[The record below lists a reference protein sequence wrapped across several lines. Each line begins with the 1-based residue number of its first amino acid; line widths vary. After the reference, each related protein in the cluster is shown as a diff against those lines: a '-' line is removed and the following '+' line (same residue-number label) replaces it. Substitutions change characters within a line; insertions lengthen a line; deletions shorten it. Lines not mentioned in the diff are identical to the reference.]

1 MSARERL
8 ERFLHTDPVDAG
20 CAETMSLMHV
30 FAELV
35 LAGLDAGARYP
46 DIAAHLRGCDSCG
59 EDFTGLLAALSH

>member
-8 ERFLHTDPVDAG
+8 ERFLHTDPADSG

-35 LAGLDAGARYP
+35 LSGVDAAARYP
-46 DIAAHLRGCDSCG
+46 RIAAHLAGCDACN
-59 EDFTGLLAALSH
+59 EDFTGLLAALSR